1 MHTKVEYVSVDEFTV
16 RRSVTP
22 TGAGEIRDWVL
33 YKNVMIWGHVSREIG
48 RKEAYADMWVETP
61 AGAQAARQ
69 D

>member
-1 MHTKVEYVSVDEFTV
+1 M
-16 RRSVTP
+16 VTP
-22 TGAGEIRDWVL
+22 TGAGEISDWVL

-48 RKEAYADMWVETP
+48 RKEAYADVWVETP